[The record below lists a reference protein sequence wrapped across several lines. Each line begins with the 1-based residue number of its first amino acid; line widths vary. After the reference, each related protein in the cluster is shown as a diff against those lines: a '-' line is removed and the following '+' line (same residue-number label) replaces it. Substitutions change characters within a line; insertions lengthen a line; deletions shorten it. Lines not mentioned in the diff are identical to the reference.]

1 MEKRKKAKQ
10 VQDNYFNHL
19 MKKGHQ
25 AGMVAAEGTPVTP
38 MVVTEH
44 PDMLPAGKKPQTW
57 VVDEGVCGFAW
68 LEIHPATGA
77 FPKWVKNN
85 AHRFTGE
92 WYKDKYYNNGL
103 AGMDFTVRK
112 GHPTG
117 LRMGVQLFGQGM
129 TRKAA
134 YAAGFA
140 NVLREAGI
148 NAYAN
153 NRMD

>member
-1 MEKRKKAKQ
+1 M
-10 VQDNYFNHL
+10 N
-19 MKKGHQ
+19 
-25 AGMVAAEGTPVTP
+25 
-38 MVVTEH
+38 
-44 PDMLPAGKKPQTW
+44 
-57 VVDEGVCGFAW
+57 
-68 LEIHPATGA
+68 
-77 FPKWVKNN
+77 
-85 AHRFTGE
+85 
-92 WYKDKYYNNGL
+92 
-103 AGMDFTVRK
+103 FTVRK

-148 NAYAN
+148 KVYAD